1 MNLGKDIEVDA
12 WLRYVDGFDNGGVPS
27 YLTLDLKVAWRPVKD
42 LELALVG
49 QNLLEKQ
56 HQEFRPEQ
64 FSTTVYEVQRGVYGK
79 VTWKF

>member
-1 MNLGKDIEVDA
+1 MNLGKNIEADA

-27 YLTLDLKVAWRPVKD
+27 YFTLDLKLAWRPIKN

-49 QNLLEKQ
+49 QNLLEDR

-64 FSTTVYEVQRGVYGK
+64 FSTQVYEMQRGVYGK
-79 VTWKF
+79 LTWQF